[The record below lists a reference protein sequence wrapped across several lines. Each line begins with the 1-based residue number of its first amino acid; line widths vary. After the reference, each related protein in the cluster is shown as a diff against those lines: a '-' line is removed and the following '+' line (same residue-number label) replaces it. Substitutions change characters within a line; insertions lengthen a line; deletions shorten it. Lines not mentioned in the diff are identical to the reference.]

1 MVRSQTENA
10 AGKRPF
16 RISELAAAAD
26 VGVETVRFYQRKGLL
41 PAPTGPATGG
51 RHYGDDDVQ
60 RLRFIRQSQAAG
72 FRLSE
77 IKRLLDLDR
86 MDDRPQARA
95 MAQERIAALDLEIAR
110 LEQARAS
117 LKKLASEC
125 AKGGAGPCPI
135 LSAFDPA

>member
-1 MVRSQTENA
+1 MVRSQHRNA
-10 AGKRPF
+10 STRRPF

-41 PAPTGPATGG
+41 EVPTGPATGG

-72 FRLSE
+72 FTLKE

-86 MDDRPQARA
+86 IDDRAQARA
-95 MAQERIAALDLEIAR
+95 MAQDRIVALDAEIER
-110 LEQARAS
+110 LELARAS
-117 LKKLASEC
+117 LRKLATEC
-125 AKGGAGPCPI
+125 AKGAAGPCPI

>member
-1 MVRSQTENA
+1 MVRSQRQNA
-10 AGKRPF
+10 SSHRPF

-26 VGVETVRFYQRKGLL
+26 VGVETVRFYQRKGLMD
-41 PAPTGPATGG
+41 APTGAATGG
-51 RHYGDDDVQ
+51 RHYGDDDVR

-72 FRLSE
+72 FTLRE

-86 MDDRPQARA
+86 IDDRAEARS
-95 MAQERIAALDLEIAR
+95 MAQDRIASLDTEIAR
-110 LEQARAS
+110 LEAARAS